1 VKYIYIYIHT
11 HTYKL
16 YTCFVLWIKYYI
28 ISLTLQSTV
37 ATAAAAVTVAA
48 CTSLSDADGDKR
60 EKRYFRSDSIQMEC
74 THADRIHHNGHVNA
88 YRYLYIYIYTYLY
101 SYIPLSTMTKNAL
114 TYPVGIDMYM
124 NIIYIYILTHMYYI
138 TRTHAAQY
146 ILYYYYYYV

>member
-1 VKYIYIYIHT
+1 MYIHT
-11 HTYKL
+11 HTHKL

-37 ATAAAAVTVAA
+37 AAAAVTAAA

-88 YRYLYIYIYTYLY
+88 YRYLYIHTYLY
-101 SYIPLSTMTKNAL
+101 SYSPKHNDEECFNISCRDR
-114 TYPVGIDMYM
+114 YVYM
-124 NIIYIYILTHMYYI
+124 NIICVY
-138 TRTHAAQY
+138 R
-146 ILYYYYYYV
+146 